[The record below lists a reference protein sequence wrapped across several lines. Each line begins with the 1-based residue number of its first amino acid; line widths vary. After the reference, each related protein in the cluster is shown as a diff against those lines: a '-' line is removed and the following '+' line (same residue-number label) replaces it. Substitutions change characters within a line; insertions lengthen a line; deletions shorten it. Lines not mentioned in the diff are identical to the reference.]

1 MREINHREPIDGPHG
16 KDITIVYTC
25 LEGDEG
31 KPFYNLF
38 ARLYSDASCIDEYL
52 ITSTKIHTIQWS
64 TDVNTP
70 HKKLKGWNALK
81 KSIPI
86 CSKIRFRFS
95 MKAGVKSFYVKFTAS
110 KTPDPLSGTIVTIG
124 YVAVL

>member
-1 MREINHREPIDGPHG
+1 MGEINHREPIDRPHG
-16 KDITIVYTC
+16 KDIAIVYTH

-52 ITSTKIHTIQWS
+52 ITSTKIHMIEWS
-64 TDVNTP
+64 TDMNTP
-70 HKKLKGWNALK
+70 HKKLKGWHTLK
-81 KSIPI
+81 KSIPF

-95 MKAGVKSFYVKFTAS
+95 MKAGVKSFYVKFMAS
-110 KTPDPLSGTIVTIG
+110 KTPDPYSGSIVSVG
-124 YVAVL
+124 YITVL